1 MPVTRDHVQVSLR
14 LAPRVPW
21 PAMAFAT
28 AFVVFARAAES
39 TGRLPFAAVAVA
51 AALAG
56 AIDDEA
62 RATMAASPTSL
73 LSRRLARSLLLVVL
87 AALWWAA
94 LLWFTALRS
103 PGSVMVKGRS
113 LEATALA
120 ALALAVSAFAHRWS
134 VDGKGAPA
142 GAAAAAV
149 SFASIQ
155 LIHYSWWPLRP
166 PGTPGANPRIA
177 VLLLCAVAAFT
188 AQSKDPASVRG
199 ALSEARR
206 RWRPAGAGRRTRSA

>member
-1 MPVTRDHVQVSLR
+1 RALERDRRPEDAGVAADGVGGPVVNTRAPERRWFRRAMPVTRDHVQVSLR
-14 LAPRVPW
+14 LAPRVLW

-51 AALAG
+51 AALAV
-56 AIDDEA
+56 AMDDEA

-134 VDGKGAPA
+134 V
-142 GAAAAAV
+142 
-149 SFASIQ
+149 
-155 LIHYSWWPLRP
+155 
-166 PGTPGANPRIA
+166 
-177 VLLLCAVAAFT
+177 
-188 AQSKDPASVRG
+188 
-199 ALSEARR
+199 
-206 RWRPAGAGRRTRSA
+206 